1 MRLTLRTL
9 LAYTDDILDP
19 ADHEELSKKIE
30 ASDFA
35 SELIHR
41 TRDTVRRLRL
51 GAPEVLAGGGDGVL
65 DAVSVCDANTV
76 AEYLDNT
83 LAPEDIADFERMCLE
98 PGNEADMHLA
108 EVASCHHVLAM
119 VLGEPAEI
127 DTKVRKRMYDLPAK
141 LAAGQK
147 LRVEPAH
154 ESSPQVATAPVESP
168 PVKQTVRIE
177 SEVPDYL
184 REAARAKSRGKRIA
198 MVAASLLVVGGVGY
212 WLNSAEQQ
220 SVPAGVAAVDLEG
233 ADGALEIG
241 GNDIGMDGLGSDT
254 AEPGGEAAPFVPG
267 KSTTET
273 EASAFAPGAVVSPPA
288 TSPISEE
295 PIAEAPADEV
305 KMPTPIFEDVT
316 GNDDGK
322 AVATSPVDKFEPG
335 DPVVPVDE
343 VVMTEDDATETGEGP
358 PLVASAAGTP
368 SEVVDAQET
377 PDKPSGPV
385 QLGSYLGNNDMLL
398 RHDEELNQWIRL
410 PPRSAILTGDE
421 LLSLPTC
428 RPHVV
433 LAGVNT
439 YLSGGTRIVLPREE
453 DAVVNGEVDL
463 KLDVTYG
470 EVLLNADLDGSRI
483 AFFAGDVERRFRLA
497 GSASLAIEVHRV
509 FVLGSDNERQMAPVE
524 VTWYLTSGSID
535 LQDDSGEIQTV
546 EAPVTWKT
554 VGDIDDLPQ
563 MMEEFPRWIDREPMT
578 DMQRRAHEEFEREL
592 EWGAPVRLRLL
603 ELSDQEAKGRQREVR
618 TLAAEAS
625 VHIGEFEP
633 FVKSLSD
640 KDQRRAWGSHIDT
653 LRQALALSPDAAAGV
668 REAFVNLRGEAA
680 GGELMEMVAGYNQEQ
695 IGRTREAVQEGA
707 IAKLIRRLESDNLD
721 YRVLAIHNLDEIMG
735 IKGADSL
742 KGFRPAGP
750 PRQRK
755 IAIAKIRESFEA
767 NEIPRS
773 LGGTR

>member
-65 DAVSVCDANTV
+65 DAVSVCDANAV
-76 AEYLDNT
+76 SEYLDNT

-127 DTKVRKRMYDLPAK
+127 DTEVRKRMYDLPAK
-141 LAAGQK
+141 LASGQK

-154 ESSPQVATAPVESP
+154 VSSPQVATAPVETP
-168 PVKQTVRIE
+168 PVKQTVRSE

-184 REAARAKSRGKRIA
+184 REAARAKSRGRRIA
-198 MVAASLLVVGGVGY
+198 MIAASLLVVGGVGY

-220 SVPAGVAAVDLEG
+220 SAPAGVASVDLEG

-241 GNDIGMDGLGSDT
+241 GGDTGIDDSGGDT

-267 KSTTET
+267 ATAGT
-273 EASAFAPGAVVSPPA
+273 EAPAFDPGTSDPGTVVSPPA
-288 TSPISEE
+288 KDPISEE

-305 KMPTPIFEDVT
+305 KKPMPISEDFA
-316 GNDDGK
+316 GDDNGK
-322 AVATSPVDKFEPG
+322 AVATLPSDEFGPT
-335 DPVVPVDE
+335 DPVTPVDE
-343 VVMTEDDATETGEGP
+343 AVMTKGDATGEGP

-368 SEVVDAQET
+368 DKAQKTVDEPT
-377 PDKPSGPV
+377 GPV

-398 RHDEELNQWIRL
+398 RHDGESNQWIRL
-410 PPRSAILTGDE
+410 PPRSAILMGDE

-428 RPHVV
+428 RTHVV
-433 LAGVNT
+433 LAGVNA
-439 YLSGGTRIVLPREE
+439 YLSGGTQVMLPREE
-453 DAVVNGEVDL
+453 NVIADGEVDL
-463 KLDVTYG
+463 RLDVTYG
-470 EVLLNADLDGSRI
+470 EVLLNADLDGSQI
-483 AFFAGDVERRFRLA
+483 AFYAGDVQRQFRMA
-497 GSASLAIEVHRV
+497 GSASLAVKVRRV
-509 FVLGSDNERQMAPVE
+509 FVLGSDNERQMSPVE
-524 VTWYLTSGSID
+524 VVWYLTSGSID
-535 LQDDSGEIQTV
+535 LQEDSGEIQTI

-554 VGDIDDLPQ
+554 IGGIDDLPKA
-563 MMEEFPRWIDREPMT
+563 MEEFPRWIDREPMT
-578 DMQRRAHEEFEREL
+578 DMQRRAHAEFEREL
-592 EWGAPVRLRLL
+592 ELGAPVRLRLL
-603 ELSDQEAKGRQREVR
+603 ELSDQDAKGRQREVR

-668 REAFVNLRGEAA
+668 REAFVNLRGETA
-680 GGELMEMVAGYNQEQ
+680 GGDLMEMVAGYNQEQ

-707 IAKLIRRLESDNLD
+707 VAKLLRYLESDNLD

-750 PRQRK
+750 ARQRR

-767 NEIPRS
+767 NEIPKF
-773 LGGTR
+773 LGGAPQ